1 MNMYILASLLSV
13 LLLNLQLA
21 GAGSILGK
29 VSVKSSS
36 SGSNI
41 YPLVSG
47 NKMTYEYPSLIRI
60 DGGTLVASGGTVFE
74 AVDEGD
80 KVTFKVDKGS
90 IDFRLHPQ
98 KGRVSF
104 RTPQGEINTPET
116 VQTASTA
123 REGRIVV
130 RNGGT
135 IVQVSKGVLE
145 TLDADGP
152 SEVKAGEN
160 IFLGQKKELA
170 QILPTT
176 ETCVELDE
184 LNKLVGENGIVDKKG
199 SGPEVEVLVGG
210 KVRDAVLVNDELEI
224 IEAGKLAEDDAV
236 EIVGVKDC
244 KLLVHNFND
253 TSGVGR
259 LVGAASALGLFG
271 TAAILSA
278 VGDSN
283 GDGEVSPVQ

>member
-1 MNMYILASLLSV
+1 MKIYILASFLSF

-21 GAGSILGK
+21 SAGSILGK

-60 DGGTLVASGGTVFE
+60 DGGTLVASRGTVFE
-74 AVDEGD
+74 AVEEGD
-80 KVTFKVDKGS
+80 KVTFKVDQGS

-116 VQTASTA
+116 VQTAGTV

-130 RNGGT
+130 RSGGT

-145 TLDADGP
+145 ALDADGP
-152 SEVKAGEN
+152 TEISAGEN
-160 IFLGQKKELA
+160 VFLGQKIELA
-170 QILPTT
+170 QLLTTT
-176 ETCVELDE
+176 ETCAELSE

-199 SGPEVEVLVGG
+199 LGPEVEVLVGG
-210 KVRDAVLVNDELEI
+210 KVRDAILVNDELEV
-224 IEAGKLAEDDAV
+224 IEAGKLAEDEAV

-271 TAAILSA
+271 TAAVLSA
-278 VGDSN
+278 VGNNS
-283 GDGEVSPVQ
+283 DGETSLVQ

>member
-1 MNMYILASLLSV
+1 MKIYILASFLSF

-21 GAGSILGK
+21 SAGSILGK

-60 DGGTLVASGGTVFE
+60 DGGTLVASRGTVFE
-74 AVDEGD
+74 AVEEGD
-80 KVTFKVDKGS
+80 KVTFKVDQGS

-116 VQTASTA
+116 VQTAGTV

-130 RNGGT
+130 RSGGT

-145 TLDADGP
+145 ALDADGP
-152 SEVKAGEN
+152 TEISAGEN
-160 IFLGQKKELA
+160 VFLGQKIELA
-170 QILPTT
+170 
-176 ETCVELDE
+176 
-184 LNKLVGENGIVDKKG
+184 
-199 SGPEVEVLVGG
+199 
-210 KVRDAVLVNDELEI
+210 
-224 IEAGKLAEDDAV
+224 
-236 EIVGVKDC
+236 
-244 KLLVHNFND
+244 
-253 TSGVGR
+253 
-259 LVGAASALGLFG
+259 
-271 TAAILSA
+271 
-278 VGDSN
+278 
-283 GDGEVSPVQ
+283 